1 MTDGRGGV
9 MQASSSD
16 YVQLEIRRDALKG
29 LINEGV
35 LVIED
40 VRALNQQS
48 RQGVRDILLA
58 SIRTRS

>member
-1 MTDGRGGV
+1 
-9 MQASSSD
+9 MQAFSSD

-48 RQGVRDILLA
+48 RQGVREILLA